1 MVLLLFS
8 IGLTYD
14 FDENLDLPKNHT
26 SLDVLD
32 LNSKNVRIIL
42 KESGNRVDNVHVV
55 VRKTARWAQSL
66 PLSLYYYI
74 IFLGLVLVTSEHFS

>member
-14 FDENLDLPKNHT
+14 FDENLDLTKNHT

-42 KESGNRVDNVHVV
+42 KESGNKVDNVHVV
-55 VRKTARWAQSL
+55 VRKTARLAQSL
-66 PLSLYYYI
+66 LLLLYIMYYYI
-74 IFLGLVLVTSEHFS
+74 IFL